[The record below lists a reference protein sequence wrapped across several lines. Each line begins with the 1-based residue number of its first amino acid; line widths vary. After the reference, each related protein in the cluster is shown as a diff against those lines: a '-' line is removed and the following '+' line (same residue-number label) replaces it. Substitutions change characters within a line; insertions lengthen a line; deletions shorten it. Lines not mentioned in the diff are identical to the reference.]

1 MDQRNLTLL
10 TDFYELT
17 MGNGY
22 FVNGMQDKIVYF
34 DMFFREIPDDGG
46 FVIMAGLEQL
56 IDYMN
61 NLKFTEEDIDYLR
74 SKGIFDEGFLDYLRN
89 FKFECDVW
97 AVPEGRPV
105 FPHEPL
111 VTVRGPVIQAQFLET
126 MLLLTINHQCLIA
139 TKANRIVRAAKGRA
153 VMEFGS
159 RRAQGPDAANYGARA
174 AYIGGVAGS
183 ANTSTDRDYGVPALG
198 TMAHSWVQLFDSEED
213 AFRAYA
219 RTYPKSCMLLID
231 TYDVLGS
238 GLPNAI
244 KIFKEEILP
253 LGYRP
258 AGVRID
264 SGDIAYLSKKV
275 REILDAEGFEDCGIC
290 ASGGLDEILI
300 QDLFLQGAKLDSF
313 GVGERLIT
321 CKSDPVFGGV
331 YKMVAVE
338 EDGLLAPRIKISENV
353 GKITNPGYKMP
364 WRLFDNDTN
373 KAIADLVML
382 ADETIDESKPI
393 EIFDP
398 NAVWKRKNVKNFH
411 AEKLQVPIFEK
422 GKLVYE
428 SPSVKEIRD
437 YCTQELDTLW
447 DEVKRFENPHHYYV
461 DYSSSL
467 WSLRERMLMERR
479 HVISQDEENFLLSQ
493 VEKND
498 K

>member
-1 MDQRNLTLL
+1 MNERNLTLL
-10 TDFYELT
+10 TDFYEIT

-22 FVNGMQDKIVYF
+22 FINGLKDKIVYF
-34 DMFFREIPDDGG
+34 DMFFREIPDEGG

-56 IDYMN
+56 IDYLN
-61 NLKFTEEDIDYLR
+61 NLHFTDEDIEFLR
-74 SKGIFDEGFLDYLRN
+74 GKQLFDEGFLEYLRD

-105 FPHEPL
+105 FPYEPL

-139 TKANRIVRAAKGRA
+139 TKANRIVRAAKGRS

-183 ANTSTDRDYGVPALG
+183 ADTAADRDYGVPALG
-198 TMAHSWVQLFDSEED
+198 TMAHSWVQLFNDEEK
-213 AFRAYA
+213 AFRLYAEAYPQA
-219 RTYPKSCMLLID
+219 CTLLID

-244 KIFKEEILP
+244 KVFKEVVVP
-253 LGYRP
+253 KGYRP

-264 SGDIAYLSKKV
+264 SGDIAYLSKRV
-275 REILDAEGFEDCGIC
+275 REILDAEGFEDCAVV
-290 ASGGLDEILI
+290 ASGGLDEFLI
-300 QDLFLQGAKLDSF
+300 QDLLVQGAKLDSF

-338 EDGLLAPRIKISENV
+338 EDGLLQPRIKISENI
-353 GKITNPGYKMP
+353 GKITTPGYKMP
-364 WRLFDNDTN
+364 WRLFDLDTN

-382 ADETIDESKPI
+382 ADETIDDSKPI

-398 NAVWKRKNVKNFH
+398 NAVWKRKTVKNYR
-411 AEKLQVPIFEK
+411 AERLQVPIFEK
-422 GKLVYE
+422 GQLVYDC
-428 SPSVKEIRD
+428 PSVAEIRE
-437 YCTQELDTLW
+437 YCKSEIETLW

-461 DYSSSL
+461 DYSPSL
-467 WSLRERMLMERR
+467 WSMRERMLMERR
-479 HVISQDEENFLLSQ
+479 HVISTDEHQLIDGAVQ
-493 VEKND
+493 K
-498 K
+498 

>member
-22 FVNGMQDKIVYF
+22 FVNGLQDQVVYF

-46 FVIMAGLEQL
+46 FVIMAGLDQL
-56 IDYMN
+56 IEYLS
-61 NLKFTEEDIDYLR
+61 NLKFTDKDIEYLR
-74 SKGIFDEGFLDYLRN
+74 SKNIFDDGFLEYLRD

-126 MLLLTINHQCLIA
+126 MLLISINHQCLVA
-139 TKANRIVRAAKGRA
+139 TKANRIVRAAQGRSI
-153 VMEFGS
+153 MEFGS

-174 AYIGGVAGS
+174 AYIGGVSGTAD
-183 ANTSTDRDYGVPALG
+183 AYADRDYGVPALG
-198 TMAHSWVQLFDSEED
+198 TMAHSWVQLFNDEEK
-213 AFRAYA
+213 AFRLYAEAYPQA
-219 RTYPKSCMLLID
+219 CTLLID
-231 TYDVLGS
+231 TYDVLES

-244 KIFKEEILP
+244 KVFKEVLLP
-253 LGYRP
+253 KGFRP
-258 AGVRID
+258 KGVRID

-275 REILDAEGFEDCGIC
+275 REILDAEGFEDCAVV
-290 ASGGLDEILI
+290 ASGGLDEFLI
-300 QDLFLQGAKLDSF
+300 QDLLVQGAKLDSF

-321 CKSDPVFGGV
+321 CMSDPVFGGV

-338 EDGLLAPRIKISENV
+338 EDGYLAPRIKISENV
-353 GKITNPGYKMP
+353 AKITTPGYKMP
-364 WRLFDNDTN
+364 WRLFDVKTN
-373 KAIADLVML
+373 KAIADIVTL
-382 ADETIDESKPI
+382 ADEKIDESRPI

-398 NAVWKRKNVKNFH
+398 NAVWKRKTVKDFR

-422 GKLVYE
+422 GKLVYQ
-428 SPSVKEIRD
+428 SPSVSEIRE
-437 YCTQELDTLW
+437 YCMKELDTLW

-479 HVISQDEENFLLSQ
+479 HVISEDE
-493 VEKND
+493 K
-498 K
+498 